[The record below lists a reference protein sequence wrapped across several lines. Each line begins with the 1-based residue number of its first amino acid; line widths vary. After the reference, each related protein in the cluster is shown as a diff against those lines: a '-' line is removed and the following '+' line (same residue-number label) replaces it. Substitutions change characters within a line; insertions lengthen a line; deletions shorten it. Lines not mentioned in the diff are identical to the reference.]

1 MCVLCV
7 TVCVDMIFFV
17 DYDLNVDTAFSFF
30 AIF

>member
-7 TVCVDMIFFV
+7 TVCVDIFFV